1 MLDNRCSGISNI
13 GIIFGGDAFIENSL
27 VANSG
32 KFSGQT
38 LPPNG
43 FMSASMMAK
52 INLINSTFSKLNGS
66 QTAIFNLDGMSKFI
80 MKDC

>member
-32 KFSGQT
+32 KFSG
-38 LPPNG
+38 
-43 FMSASMMAK
+43 
-52 INLINSTFSKLNGS
+52 
-66 QTAIFNLDGMSKFI
+66 
-80 MKDC
+80 